1 MDGGFFACNNGKP
14 MRYDPINQPEYL
26 LKLHTDPASALNTV
40 TAYGDGYIEVNQVRF
55 SHAVAF
61 GPEGAVAAWP
71 VQNTGQITTQLLR
84 QAAGLPE
91 AAADPMAFLDE
102 AENAAPALPADAP
115 EVLLI
120 GTGVRQHF
128 LRPEVL
134 RPLLQAGVGI
144 EVMDTQAAAR
154 TYNILMAEGRRVVVA
169 LIPTGDPAQ

>member
-1 MDGGFFACNNGKP
+1 
-14 MRYDPINQPEYL
+14 MRYYPHNKPESL
-26 LKLHTDPASALNTV
+26 LKLHTEPASALNTV

-61 GPEGAVAAWP
+61 GPEGPVAEWP
-71 VQNTGQITTQLLR
+71 VDSADQITSALLR

-91 AAADPMAFLDE
+91 AASDPLAFLDE
-102 AENAAPALPADAP
+102 PATAPALPPNAP

-120 GTGVRQHF
+120 GTGARQRF

-134 RPLLQAGVGI
+134 RPLLGGGIGI

-154 TYNILMAEGRRVVVA
+154 TYNILMSEGRRVVVA
-169 LIPTGDPAQ
+169 LIPTGDPAR